1 MGTIYDQKTSKK
13 HSCKHLKYSLQSSD
27 IQLSWTPLLRAELK
41 TEEILSCQYEN
52 TEWHTALHL
61 NWVGLLYSSKFPGV
75 DQSPRSEQDL
85 SMQPFPQ
92 LPQEESGAQAGSGL
106 MHTAARPHT
115 TDLWKQRLSRR
126 ALTPKEGWS
135 CCL

>member
-1 MGTIYDQKTSKK
+1 MY
-13 HSCKHLKYSLQSSD
+13 
-27 IQLSWTPLLRAELK
+27 A
-41 TEEILSCQYEN
+41 
-52 TEWHTALHL
+52 
-61 NWVGLLYSSKFPGV
+61 SKFPGV

-115 TDLWKQRLSRR
+115 TELWKQRLSQR
-126 ALTPKEGWS
+126 ALTLKEGWS
-135 CCL
+135 L